1 MEDSFRLLALEV
13 LLVLM
18 VLLGV
23 LGHVLGLP
31 LKIVLREVAALAHA
45 VRVVGLLGV
54 SARRRH
60 LRLPLVLVAAVAHVL
75 RVSLLVR
82 VRATHLVP
90 YWYLRTALS
99 DLQFGV

>member
-1 MEDSFRLLALEV
+1 VPTA
-13 LLVLM
+13 
-18 VLLGV
+18 G
-23 LGHVLGLP
+23 G
-31 LKIVLREVAALAHA
+31 
-45 VRVVGLLGV
+45 
-54 SARRRH
+54 H
-60 LRLPLVLVAAVAHVL
+60 LRLTLVLVAAVAHVL